1 MFPDSLGGEK
11 YMRKVPI
18 ALGAAASLLV
28 LGLSAGAAEASA
40 DGGAHVSHLAYVSHS
55 AKKSG
60 ADTSCKTAKYRDVN
74 TAIAAVSVG
83 GTVIV
88 CAGTYDE
95 QVVVTKPLTLLGRG
109 ATINAKG
116 QKRLKIG
123 PETLPGSVGIGVLD
137 TSAVR
142 ISGFR
147 VTEAGFDA
155 ILVAASWHV
164 LVSGNYLWGNG
175 DVGVDVNGSSYTQVT
190 HNYSTRDEGG
200 GFLVADDIGPSG
212 HDLVGWNTATRNPG
226 GCGVIIA
233 GHSTAGVR
241 NNLVIDNWLS
251 FNGTLKSSGGGA
263 GVVIASEVPG
273 ETVAH
278 TIVEGNHIWGN
289 GLAGVT
295 IHAHEPNQNFNGTQ
309 IKGNWIGQNNTLGDP
324 IGLFASTAKKAKD
337 FSVPDH
343 RTTGILAATASS
355 VTGTLIANN
364 HISDNYFGIF
374 LERLSTVKRA
384 NVSGLGTNRFS
395 RVHQH
400 VKFVIAHVS

>member
-1 MFPDSLGGEK
+1 
-11 YMRKVPI
+11 MRKVPI

-28 LGLSAGAAEASA
+28 LGLSAGVAEASA
-40 DGGAHVSHLAYVSHS
+40 DGSAHVSHLAYVSHS
-55 AKKSG
+55 AKKTG

-74 TAIAAVSVG
+74 TAIAAVSAG

-95 QVVVTKPLTLLGRG
+95 QVVVTKPLTLVGRG

-116 QKRLKIG
+116 QKALKLG
-123 PETLPGSVGIGVLD
+123 PETLPGSVGIGVLA
-137 TSAVR
+137 TSRVR
-142 ISGFR
+142 VSGFR
-147 VTEAGFDA
+147 VTGAGFDA
-155 ILVAASWHV
+155 ILVGASSHV

-190 HNYSTRDEGG
+190 HNYSTRNEGG
-200 GFLVADDIGPSG
+200 GFLVADDIGPNG
-212 HDLVGWNTATRNPG
+212 HNLVGWNTATRNPG

-241 NNLVIDNWLS
+241 NNVVIDNWLS
-251 FNGTLKSSGGGA
+251 YNGTLKSSGGGA

-273 ETVAH
+273 ETVTN

-324 IGLFASTAKKAKD
+324 IGLFASTAKNAKD
-337 FSVPDH
+337 FSVPDN

-374 LERLSTVKRA
+374 LERLSTVKKA

-400 VKFVIAHVS
+400 LKFVTAHVS